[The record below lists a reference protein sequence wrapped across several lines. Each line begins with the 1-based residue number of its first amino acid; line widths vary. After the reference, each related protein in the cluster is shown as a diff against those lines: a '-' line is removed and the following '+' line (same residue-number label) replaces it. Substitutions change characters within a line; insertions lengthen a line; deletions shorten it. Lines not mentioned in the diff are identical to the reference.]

1 MAWYWIVLIA
11 AAYILLWILTTS
23 IIAYLLDEDIPVFAA
38 SAICILWPLVWLLL
52 FISFQAT
59 KLMACYDKEL
69 NNKKGE

>member
-1 MAWYWIVLIA
+1 MTWLGIVLIA
-11 AAYILLWILTTS
+11 IAYILPWILTTS
-23 IIAYLLDEDIPVFAA
+23 ILSYLYEEISTFAA

-59 KLMACYDKEL
+59 KLMECYDKEF